1 MALVY
6 ADQAT
11 LDRQK
16 EIQSLQTQIEQLQYA
31 EEAALGAE
39 VSLRLDAQILQTIR
53 DYRGALAADRLDT
66 AEDCGAE
73 LRSLVM
79 KRDYTY
85 SDTED
90 LSAQMAELR
99 SQLSSLRAQAG
110 SSVRQITAPQ
120 AGLYSAVVDGY
131 ENILTPES
139 LETLTPRTLAA
150 LEPDESLR
158 SNRVGKLVLGDT
170 WYYVTTLEESEAQTL
185 QESGGLKLRFAKGV
199 GRDLS
204 VKLTHVSEAEGGRVV
219 AVFQGDTYLSELT
232 LLRQQSAE
240 VIRQTT
246 TGIRVPKEAL
256 RVREQTVTDE
266 DGNESVVSETGVYCM
281 VGMKARFKPV
291 DVLYSGDDFALVRS
305 TRRRCRG
312 GRNREPGAP
321 MRCPALSRQS
331 SNDEPAVGGED
342 LPREEG
348 GLVRGQKGNGVGHVL
363 RRPQPPQRRLLRQI
377 PQGLLSQD
385 LNHIGVD
392 DAGSH
397 AVDPDVGGRQ
407 LQRQGPGQPHE
418 SGFGAGIR
426 HLAGGSPQ
434 SPDG

>member
-1 MALVY
+1 MRTKTLSTAGKARRAWGNENWRAENHFKHMTSAIAQVRPAVELEVAEACASAEGPAWGREGFADRDKEVTMKEKTLGTKLLLAAVTLGVLAYFSIQAVRYFGDPLTTTIAYQYQVEMSTVLSGYVVRDEAILTDDTSGLLQLQRAEGERISDGGVVALVY

-16 EIQSLQTQIEQLQYA
+16 EIQSLHTQIEQLQYA

-90 LSAQMAELR
+90 LSAQMAELQ

-170 WYYVTTLEESEAQTL
+170 WYYVTALEESEAQTL
-185 QESGGLKLRFAKGV
+185 QESGRLKLRFAK
-199 GRDLS
+199 
-204 VKLTHVSEAEGGRVV
+204 AW
-219 AVFQGDTYLSELT
+219 
-232 LLRQQSAE
+232 
-240 VIRQTT
+240 
-246 TGIRVPKEAL
+246 
-256 RVREQTVTDE
+256 
-266 DGNESVVSETGVYCM
+266 
-281 VGMKARFKPV
+281 
-291 DVLYSGDDFALVRS
+291 
-305 TRRRCRG
+305 
-312 GRNREPGAP
+312 
-321 MRCPALSRQS
+321 
-331 SNDEPAVGGED
+331 
-342 LPREEG
+342 
-348 GLVRGQKGNGVGHVL
+348 
-363 RRPQPPQRRLLRQI
+363 
-377 PQGLLSQD
+377 
-385 LNHIGVD
+385 
-392 DAGSH
+392 AGT
-397 AVDPDVGGRQ
+397 
-407 LQRQGPGQPHE
+407 
-418 SGFGAGIR
+418 
-426 HLAGGSPQ
+426 
-434 SPDG
+434 

>member
-1 MALVY
+1 MKEKTLGTKLLLAAVTLGVLAYFSIQAVRYFGDPLTTTIAYQYQVEMSTVLSGYVVRDEAILTDDTSGLLQLQRAEGERISDGGVVALVY

-16 EIQSLQTQIEQLQYA
+16 EIQSLHTQIEQLQYA

-90 LSAQMAELR
+90 LSAQMAELQ

-110 SSVRQITAPQ
+110 SSVLQITAPQ
-120 AGLYSAVVDGY
+120 
-131 ENILTPES
+131 
-139 LETLTPRTLAA
+139 AA

-170 WYYVTTLEESEAQTL
+170 WYYVTALEESEAQTL
-185 QESGGLKLRFAKGV
+185 QESGRLKLRFAKGV

-204 VKLTHVSEAEGGRVV
+204 VKLTHISEAEGGRVV

-256 RVREQTVTDE
+256 RVRERTVTDE

-305 TRRRCRG
+305 TLDTAEEVSKTQEQIRLRAG
-312 GRNREPGAP
+312 
-321 MRCPALSRQS
+321 
-331 SNDEPAVGGED
+331 DEVIITAYD
-342 LPREEG
+342 LYDG
-348 GLVRGQKGNGVGHVL
+348 KV
-363 RRPQPPQRRLLRQI
+363 
-377 PQGLLSQD
+377 
-385 LNHIGVD
+385 IG
-392 DAGSH
+392 S
-397 AVDPDVGGRQ
+397 
-407 LQRQGPGQPHE
+407 
-418 SGFGAGIR
+418 
-426 HLAGGSPQ
+426 
-434 SPDG
+434 